1 MDTSIAAVVAAT
13 KAEILAD
20 IANGTV
26 PETVSSF
33 SELHDYTDA
42 NMYADELICNRLME
56 GDEYLTFINAIT
68 DEVDVWLRTGR
79 PVTWLPLANEDVAV
93 FVKGR
98 AYVEDN
104 ENGYT
109 WEIYGPDVNDCTG
122 DETPVLD
129 GTADTLAEAFAVAD
143 AALDRAIGLSGK

>member
-1 MDTSIAAVVAAT
+1 MDTSIAAVVAAA

-56 GDEYLTFINAIT
+56 GDEYLTFNNAVT
-68 DEVDVWLRTGR
+68 DEVDVWLRAGR
-79 PVTWLPLANEDVAV
+79 PITWLPNDNNKNVPS

-109 WEIYGPDVNDCTG
+109 WEVDGPVDFCAA
-122 DETPVLD
+122 